1 VKYAFIR
8 DNQYE
13 LPVQAMCRVFKI
25 NRSGYYAWLSKPL
38 SDRAIEDQRLL
49 KPIKAFYVA
58 SGGTYGSPW
67 IHRYLRDEGESC
79 SLHRVAKIMREN
91 KLKAQIGYK
100 RRYIKS
106 PARSLTIY

>member
-13 LPVQAMCRVFKI
+13 LPAQAMCRVFKI
-25 NRSGYYAWLSKPL
+25 NRSGYYAWLSKP
-38 SDRAIEDQRLL
+38 SSARAIEDQRLL

-67 IHRYLRDEGESC
+67 IRRDLRDEGESC